1 MAVFIQLIV
10 GELELVEGDDLFH
23 PLSALGRGVWV
34 HVDPGRGVWV
44 RFARHHPAAGV
55 ECVPGETSDDIGHR
69 MTLTTHLYRLSST
82 GTKSMTSM

>member
-23 PLSALGRGVWV
+23 PLSALGGGVWV

-55 ECVPGETSDDIGHR
+55 ECVPGETSDDI
-69 MTLTTHLYRLSST
+69 
-82 GTKSMTSM
+82 